1 MNPDVT
7 VNTYREF
14 ITSDNI
20 MDIIKDYDFVIDG
33 TDNFPAKFLN
43 QRCLCNG

>member
-20 MDIIKDYDFVIDG
+20 MDIIKDYDFVLSMVLI
-33 TDNFPAKFLN
+33 TFPAKFLD
-43 QRCLCNG
+43 